1 MASLQRTHYEN
12 LGVARDAPL
21 AHIKQAYYAAVL
33 KYHPDKATA
42 VSNTA
47 RAQEQPA
54 EGDEPCGAAE
64 LDGDL
69 VASTSKVFE
78 LVQKAWE
85 VGAGTGWQWGMRD
98 PCPSGPR
105 RVSTATRTTNARPQ
119 SWPHASTMHDSGLTG
134 HPTVHGSHGRYA
146 LGPLNSD
153 LRARAVT
160 TIAQVLRDAG
170 RRAAYDSELSLQELQ
185 APLSYQDELDLGE
198 LDEEVDAGRL
208 AGRGPSPARFGH
220 TAGQTGSGLAW
231 LPAWAC
237 CLGTPVKGG
246 VGGIG
251 LGAFGAGLGGLGP
264 PIWLMLSCICQ
275 SGRAWHPRL
284 DTSARLVVWTRTA
297 AHLFAND
304 SLAHSNGRQLR

>member
-85 VGAGTGWQWGMRD
+85 V
-98 PCPSGPR
+98 
-105 RVSTATRTTNARPQ
+105 
-119 SWPHASTMHDSGLTG
+119 
-134 HPTVHGSHGRYA
+134 
-146 LGPLNSD
+146 
-153 LRARAVT
+153 
-160 TIAQVLRDAG
+160 LRDAG

-198 LDEEVDAGRL
+198 LDEEVDADGTDVYTYPCRC
-208 AGRGPSPARFGH
+208 GDRYTVPKSEINDHP
-220 TAGQTGSGLAW
+220 TAVVPCRTCSNH
-231 LPAWAC
+231 
-237 CLGTPVKGG
+237 V
-246 VGGIG
+246 
-251 LGAFGAGLGGLGP
+251 
-264 PIWLMLSCICQ
+264 
-275 SGRAWHPRL
+275 
-284 DTSARLVVWTRTA
+284 LVRTA
-297 AHLFAND
+297 TTL
-304 SLAHSNGRQLR
+304 